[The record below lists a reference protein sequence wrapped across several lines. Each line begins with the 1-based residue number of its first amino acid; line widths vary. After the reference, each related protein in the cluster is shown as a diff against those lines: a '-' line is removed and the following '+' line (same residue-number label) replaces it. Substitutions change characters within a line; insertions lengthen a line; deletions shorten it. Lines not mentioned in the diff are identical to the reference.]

1 MDDQDTTS
9 APKSSAI
16 ASLAIALSISASL
29 FFAWEHTNKVPL
41 LVASLGFLVVS
52 PLWYWAPINFRRVLG
67 PINSRVTYRR
77 KFTPAQGLLSLVGY
91 AIIFSSVLTWLFQ
104 LFLA

>member
-16 ASLAIALSISASL
+16 ASLAIALLISASL
-29 FFAWEHTNKVPL
+29 LFAWERTSKTPL
-41 LVASLGFLVVS
+41 LVASLGFLIVS
-52 PLWYWAPINFRRVLG
+52 PLWYLAPINFRKLLG
-67 PINSRVTYRR
+67 PINSRITYRR

-91 AIIFSSVLTWLFQ
+91 AIIFAAVLTWLFQ
-104 LFLA
+104 LFPA